1 MPIQFGF
8 HASGGGHLE
17 KLPLITRDLGG
28 ECFQF
33 FSRNPYGGKVKPLDE
48 EVMKKFKDNCQ
59 ITGVKNSYIHA
70 AYFINLASQN
80 NRIFYGSIKAIQDDI
95 ERAELLGS
103 RYVVTHIGS
112 AKDFKEENPLFSNF
126 GKESLPEEFRA
137 DLLELAKNRNFSP
150 KAFERVVE
158 GLEKIVA
165 GRKKI
170 PLILEIAAGSGA
182 ILGVKI
188 EELAFY
194 LKSVPALSG
203 FCFDTAHAF
212 ASGYDLR
219 IEKTLIETFEKIEN
233 ILLKNKIKQKV
244 AIFEINFEKIFSLLK
259 NEIIYKPIS
268 KFQKS
273 EIDLSII
280 VDKKVIWKDLKNVIL
295 KVSNT
300 IESVKLFDVYTGD
313 KIDETKK
320 SLAFRMVFSNSNRN
334 LNQDE
339 IDSLWKE
346 VYEKIN
352 KEFGAEIRK

>member
-233 ILLKNKIKQKV
+233 VLGKDKIKLIHLNDSKGDFESKIDRHAHIGEGFLGEETFHNLVDYFAKKNYNVDMILETPTEEGLVKDLALLK
-244 AIFEINFEKIFSLLK
+244 
-259 NEIIYKPIS
+259 
-268 KFQKS
+268 KFRS
-273 EIDLSII
+273 G
-280 VDKKVIWKDLKNVIL
+280 V
-295 KVSNT
+295 
-300 IESVKLFDVYTGD
+300 
-313 KIDETKK
+313 
-320 SLAFRMVFSNSNRN
+320 
-334 LNQDE
+334 
-339 IDSLWKE
+339 
-346 VYEKIN
+346 
-352 KEFGAEIRK
+352 